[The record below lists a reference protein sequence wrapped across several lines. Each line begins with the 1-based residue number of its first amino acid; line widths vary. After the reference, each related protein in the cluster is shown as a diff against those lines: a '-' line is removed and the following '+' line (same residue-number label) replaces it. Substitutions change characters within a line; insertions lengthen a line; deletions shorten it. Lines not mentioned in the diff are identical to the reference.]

1 MTTFPY
7 QLDDE
12 EPKTFGLIVLQ
23 ADERIE
29 SDFRRLMPDGVR
41 LFASR
46 VPSALEVSSSTLAEM
61 ESHLAA
67 AAGLLPRGPKF
78 DVVGYGC
85 TSGTAEIGAPTIA
98 RRVREGVDTGAVT
111 EPVSALVAACRA
123 LSITRLGFISPYVE
137 PVSDKL
143 RGVLE
148 DHGVASPEF
157 GSFAEPVEE
166 KVARI
171 LETSTLEAAWQLAQK
186 GGIDAMFLSCTNL
199 RTLNIIEPLEREL
212 EIPVLSSNQVL
223 AWHMLGLAGIASS
236 DRAPGRIFSTVPE
249 A

>member
-1 MTTFPY
+1 MTAFPY
-7 QLDDE
+7 QLDDD
-12 EPKTFGLIVLQ
+12 EPKTLGLIVLQ
-23 ADERIE
+23 ADESIE
-29 SDFRRLMPDGVR
+29 GDFRRLMPDSIR

-46 VPSALEVSSSTLAEM
+46 VPSALEVTNATLAEM
-61 ESHLAA
+61 EGHLAS

-85 TSGTAEIGAPTIA
+85 TSGTAEIGATTIA
-98 RRVREGVDTGAVT
+98 QRVREGVDTDAVT
-111 EPVSALVAACRA
+111 EPVSALVAACGA
-123 LSITRLGFISPYVE
+123 LTVTRLGFLSPYVE

-143 RGVLE
+143 RGVLQ
-148 DHGVASPEF
+148 DHGITTPEF
-157 GSFAEPVEE
+157 GTFAEPVEE

-186 GGIDAMFLSCTNL
+186 GGIDALFLSCTNL

-223 AWHMLGLAGIASS
+223 AWHMQGLAGIAPS
-236 DRAPGRIFSTVPE
+236 DRAPGRIFSTTTTD
-249 A
+249 

>member
-1 MTTFPY
+1 MAAFPY
-7 QLDDE
+7 QLDDD
-12 EPKTFGLIVLQ
+12 EPKTLGLIVLQ

-29 SDFRRLMPDGVR
+29 SDFRRLMPDDIR

-61 ESHLAA
+61 EDHLSA
-67 AAGLLPRGPKF
+67 AAGLLPRGPNF

-85 TSGTAEIGAPTIA
+85 TSGTAEIGAPNIA
-98 RRVREGVDTGAVT
+98 KRVREGVETDAVT
-111 EPVSALVAACRA
+111 EPMSALVAACRA
-123 LSITRLGFISPYVE
+123 LNITRLGFLSPYVE
-137 PVSDKL
+137 PVSEKL
-143 RGVLE
+143 RSVLQ
-148 DHGVASPEF
+148 DHDISTPSF
-157 GSFAEPVEE
+157 GTFAEPIEG

-199 RTLNIIEPLEREL
+199 RTLSIIEPLEREL

-223 AWHMLGLAGIASS
+223 AWHMLGLAGLAPS
-236 DRAPGRIFSTVPE
+236 DRALGRIFSTIPV